1 MWWKRVSPFKES
13 QWKLRQY
20 HDQKV
25 SNGGKANAKQMLG
38 SEKIN
43 KSKRIGLWEQ
53 HSEKPVEMLTIRIE
67 LFENVA
73 KFTRLNSSTGIG

>member
-25 SNGGKANAKQMLG
+25 SNGGKATAKQMLG
-38 SEKIN
+38 SEKLN

-53 HSEKPVEMLTIRIE
+53 HSEKPVETLTIRIE
-67 LFENVA
+67 LFENVT

>member
-1 MWWKRVSPFKES
+1 MWWKRVSPFKKS

-25 SNGGKANAKQMLG
+25 SNGGKATAKQMLE

-53 HSEKPVEMLTIRIE
+53 HSENPVEMLTIRIG
-67 LFENVA
+67 LFENVT